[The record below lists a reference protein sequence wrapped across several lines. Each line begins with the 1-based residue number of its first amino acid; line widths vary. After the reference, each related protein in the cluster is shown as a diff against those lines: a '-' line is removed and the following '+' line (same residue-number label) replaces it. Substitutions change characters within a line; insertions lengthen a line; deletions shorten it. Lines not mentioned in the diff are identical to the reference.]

1 MKFRDR
7 IKGDGSG
14 NDESE
19 KRYISEFLLP
29 TDESISCAKIIESI
43 LESCVNQATIL
54 RLMSIAK
61 GLSYY
66 TLKKYL
72 FYLIDYDFISYQ
84 GEKRVYAIKYEGW
97 KLLSMIKRTRKYGH
111 MCYRTDIVSKCE

>member
-14 NDESE
+14 HDESE
-19 KRYISEFLLP
+19 KRY
-29 TDESISCAKIIESI
+29 
-43 LESCVNQATIL
+43 
-54 RLMSIAK
+54 
-61 GLSYY
+61 
-66 TLKKYL
+66 

-84 GEKRVYAIKYEGW
+84 GEKRVYALKDEGW

-111 MCYRTDIVSKCE
+111 MCYRTDIVSKCEKVVNY

>member
-14 NDESE
+14 HDESE
-19 KRYISEFLLP
+19 KRYVYEFLLP
-29 TDESISCAKIIESI
+29 PDESISCAKIIESI

-54 RLMSIAK
+54 RLMSVAK

-66 TLKKYL
+66 TLKKISI
-72 FYLIDYDFISYQ
+72 FYLIDYEFISYQ
-84 GEKRVYAIKYEGW
+84 GEKKSICHK
-97 KLLSMIKRTRKYGH
+97 I
-111 MCYRTDIVSKCE
+111 